1 MFPSPSRSSCC
12 QRVGVVLTAMAAL
25 SVAAKRSALRRCSAP
40 VTHPSPPGSTWPYPY
55 PYPFPCPILVRIR
68 ARQRLNQLTARF
80 EIRMPPTAATAA
92 SFFPPNTLIH
102 LCLIAGFDLRGSF
115 SVLWLFINCW
125 LARGAVAEGRH
136 SQRGGASKFNS
147 NSHRKQ

>member
-40 VTHPSPPGSTWPYPY
+40 ATYPSPPGSTWPYPY
-55 PYPFPCPILVRIR
+55 PYPCPCPILVRIR

-92 SFFPPNTLIH
+92 SFFSAEYVNSFVPNCGVRSSRIF
-102 LCLIAGFDLRGSF
+102 LCSLTIY
-115 SVLWLFINCW
+115 
-125 LARGAVAEGRH
+125 
-136 SQRGGASKFNS
+136 
-147 NSHRKQ
+147 